1 MDEEVTQPADLTD
14 DELKGAAGIVRAI
27 RALPSSAGRYQGG
40 TGLRVALG
48 GYGPGPG
55 RGDCH
60 PHRTRHTVARRT
72 AQQDADCIKL
82 ALEANPSLH
91 DEDALTE
98 FVKLFWRGRN
108 VDRQYVPLRNE
119 AINETPRPTDGEL

>member
-1 MDEEVTQPADLTD
+1 
-14 DELKGAAGIVRAI
+14 
-27 RALPSSAGRYQGG
+27 
-40 TGLRVALG
+40 
-48 GYGPGPG
+48 
-55 RGDCH
+55 
-60 PHRTRHTVARRT
+60 
-72 AQQDADCIKL
+72 L